1 MDFASFTHF
10 LNWFLMI
17 TLPILLGIY
26 LINKSHLSWKLWFIG
41 AITFFISQVFH
52 LPFNKYI
59 LTPILQNIQQAL
71 PAVISSLVIAI
82 LLGLS
87 AGIFEECARYGMFR
101 WWIKNTR
108 SWWSAILTG
117 AGHGGIESIILGC
130 LVMLGFINMMAYKNL
145 DLSNL
150 NLAPDQLSAA
160 RQQIQMYWSLPWYDS
175 LLGAV
180 ERIFTIPFHIA
191 ASVIVLQV
199 FTRKPGQRKHIWL
212 ILAILY
218 HAIMD
223 ASIVFIA
230 QQLNAYAA
238 EAILGVMA
246 VLDIIIIFAL
256 RQPEPEPNATL
267 PPPSAI
273 EPAVFTPTPIEETSE
288 NLEKTRYQ

>member
-1 MDFASFTHF
+1 MDLASFTHF

-17 TLPILLGIY
+17 ALPVLLGIY
-26 LINKSHLSWKLWFIG
+26 LINKSHLSWKLWMIG
-41 AITFFISQVFH
+41 AGTFLISQVFH
-52 LPFNKYI
+52 LPFNNYI
-59 LTPILQNIQQAL
+59 LNPLLQNIQQKL
-71 PAVISSLVIAI
+71 PGVSGTLIVAI

-101 WWIKNTR
+101 WWIKDAR
-108 SWWSAILTG
+108 SWWSAIVTG

-130 LVMLGFINMMAYKNL
+130 LVMLGFINMMAYRNM
-145 DLSNL
+145 DLSSL
-150 NLAPDQLSAA
+150 NLAPDQLSAT

-180 ERIFTIPFHIA
+180 ERMFTIPFHIA

-199 FTRKPGQRKHIWL
+199 FTRKPGHHKHIWL
-212 ILAILY
+212 VLAILY

-223 ASIVFIA
+223 SSIVFIA
-230 QQLNAYAA
+230 VQMNAYAA
-238 EAILGVMA
+238 EAILGVIA

-256 RQPEPEPNATL
+256 RQPEPEPPAPL
-267 PPPSAI
+267 APPGTG
-273 EPAVFTPTPIEETSE
+273 EPLVFIPTPLEETSE

>member
-17 TLPILLGIY
+17 ALPILLGIY
-26 LINKSHLSWKLWFIG
+26 LTNKSHLSWKLCLIG
-41 AITFFISQVFH
+41 AVTFIVSQVFH
-52 LPFNKYI
+52 IPFNQYI
-59 LTPILQNIQQAL
+59 LNPILQYIQQAL
-71 PAVISSLVIAI
+71 PGVSGTLVVAI

-87 AGIFEECARYGMFR
+87 AGIFEEFARYAMFR

-130 LVMLGFINMMAYKNL
+130 LVMLGFINMMASRNL

-160 RQQIQMYWSLPWYDS
+160 RQQIQMYWSLPWYGS

-199 FTRKPGQRKHIWL
+199 FTRKPGHLKHVWL
-212 ILAILY
+212 VLAILY

-223 ASIVFIA
+223 SSIVFIA
-230 QQLNAYAA
+230 GLLNAYAA

-246 VLDIIIIFAL
+246 ILGIIIIFAL
-256 RQPEPEPNATL
+256 RQPEPEPTAPL
-267 PPPSAI
+267 PSPIAG
-273 EPAVFTPTPIEETSE
+273 EPLVFTPTPIEETSE

>member
-17 TLPILLGIY
+17 ALPILLGIY
-26 LINKSHLSWKLWFIG
+26 LINKSHLSWKLWVIG
-41 AITFFISQVFH
+41 ATTFFISQVFH
-52 LPFNKYI
+52 IPFNKFI
-59 LTPILQNIQQAL
+59 LNPILLNIQQAL
-71 PAVISSLVIAI
+71 PSVIGSLVIAI

-130 LVMLGFINMMAYKNL
+130 LVMLGFINMMAYRNL
-145 DLSNL
+145 DLSSL

-191 ASVIVLQV
+191 ASLIVLQV
-199 FTRKPGQRKHIWL
+199 FTRKPGQRKPIWL

-230 QQLNAYAA
+230 DQLNAYAA
-238 EAILGVMA
+238 EAILGIMA
-246 VLDIIIIFAL
+246 ILDIIIIFAL
-256 RQPEPEPNATL
+256 RQPEPEPTTPLPLPNAG
-267 PPPSAI
+267 
-273 EPAVFTPTPIEETSE
+273 EPLVFTPTPIEETSE
-288 NLEKTRYQ
+288 NLEKTRFQ

>member
-1 MDFASFTHF
+1 MDFAVLMHF

-17 TLPILLGIY
+17 ALPILLGIF
-26 LINKSHLSWKLWFIG
+26 LINKSHLNWKLWLIG
-41 AITFFISQVFH
+41 AATFLISQIFH
-52 LPFNKYI
+52 IPFNTYI
-59 LTPILQNIQQAL
+59 LNPILQNIQQAL
-71 PAVISSLVIAI
+71 PGVLGTLVVAI

-101 WWIKNTR
+101 WWIRNAR

-130 LVMLGFINMMAYKNL
+130 LVMLGFINLMAYRNT

-150 NLAPDQLSAA
+150 NLAPLQLLAA
-160 RQQIQMYWSLPWYDS
+160 HQQIQLYWNLPWYDS

-223 ASIVFIA
+223 SSIVFIA
-230 QQLNAYAA
+230 GQWNGYAA
-238 EAILGVMA
+238 EAILAIMA
-246 VLDIIIIFAL
+246 ILDIIIIFAL
-256 RQPEPEPNATL
+256 RQPEPEP
-267 PPPSAI
+267 
-273 EPAVFTPTPIEETSE
+273 PAQLQHPDMDRLLVFTPTPIEETSE
-288 NLEKTRYQ
+288 NLENTRYQ

>member
-17 TLPILLGIY
+17 ALPILLGIY
-26 LINKSHLSWKLWFIG
+26 LINKSHLSWKLWVIG
-41 AITFFISQVFH
+41 ATTFFISQVFH
-52 LPFNKYI
+52 IPFNKFI
-59 LTPILQNIQQAL
+59 LNPILLNIQQAL
-71 PAVISSLVIAI
+71 PSVIGSLAISI

-130 LVMLGFINMMAYKNL
+130 LVMLGFINMMAYRNL
-145 DLSNL
+145 DLSSL

-160 RQQIQMYWSLPWYDS
+160 RQQIQMYWSIPWYDS

-199 FTRKPGQRKHIWL
+199 FTRKPGHRKHIWL

-230 QQLNAYAA
+230 DQLNAYAA
-238 EAILGVMA
+238 EAILGIMA
-246 VLDIIIIFAL
+246 ILDIIIIFAL
-256 RQPEPEPNATL
+256 RQPEPEPTAPLPLPNAG
-267 PPPSAI
+267 
-273 EPAVFTPTPIEETSE
+273 EPLVFTPTPIEETSE
-288 NLEKTRYQ
+288 NLEKTRFQ

>member
-17 TLPILLGIY
+17 ALPILLGIY
-26 LINKSHLSWKLWFIG
+26 LINKSHLSWKLWVIG
-41 AITFFISQVFH
+41 ATTFFISQVFH
-52 LPFNKYI
+52 IPFNKFI
-59 LTPILQNIQQAL
+59 LNPILLNIQQAL
-71 PAVISSLVIAI
+71 PSVIGSLVIAI

-130 LVMLGFINMMAYKNL
+130 LVMLGFINMMAYRNL
-145 DLSNL
+145 DLSSL

-191 ASVIVLQV
+191 ASLIVLQV
-199 FTRKPGQRKHIWL
+199 FTRKPGHRKHIWL

-230 QQLNAYAA
+230 DQLNAYAA
-238 EAILGVMA
+238 EAILGIMA
-246 VLDIIIIFAL
+246 ILDIIIIFAL
-256 RQPEPEPNATL
+256 RQPEPEPTAPLPLPNAG
-267 PPPSAI
+267 
-273 EPAVFTPTPIEETSE
+273 EPLVFTPTPIEETSE
-288 NLEKTRYQ
+288 NLEKTRFQ